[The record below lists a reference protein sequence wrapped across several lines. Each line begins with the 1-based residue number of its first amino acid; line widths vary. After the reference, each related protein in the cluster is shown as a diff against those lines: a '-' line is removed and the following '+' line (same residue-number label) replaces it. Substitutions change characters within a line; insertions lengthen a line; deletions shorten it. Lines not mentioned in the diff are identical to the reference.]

1 MKFILGKDCTL
12 AFNSKF
18 VKTIYIE
25 QEAGE
30 AVSVTAELIAHPSN
44 ERDTSY
50 DYNATLATF
59 DKGSL
64 KENFSAAQA
73 YLANLVKELN
83 GGRND

>member
-18 VKTIYIE
+18 VKTVYIE
-25 QEAGE
+25 REDGA
-30 AVSVTAELIAHPSN
+30 AVSVTAELIAHS
-44 ERDTSY
+44 EKESVY

-59 DKGSL
+59 DKGDL

-73 YLANLVKELN
+73 YLAELVKELN
-83 GGRND
+83 GGTK

>member
-25 QEAGE
+25 REDGA
-30 AVSVTAELIAHPSN
+30 AVSVTAELVAHS
-44 ERDTSY
+44 EKESVY

-59 DKGSL
+59 DKGDL

-73 YLANLVKELN
+73 YLAELVKELN
-83 GGRND
+83 GGTK

>member
-25 QEAGE
+25 REDGV
-30 AVSVTAELIAHPSN
+30 AVSVIAELVAHS
-44 ERDTSY
+44 EKESVY

-59 DKGSL
+59 DKGDL
-64 KENFSAAQA
+64 NENFSAAQA
-73 YLANLVKELN
+73 YLAELVKELN
-83 GGRND
+83 GGTK